1 MTSTTDTTATTG
13 STGTSRPDRPSL
25 STAGLF
31 TVLLGA
37 ALPIVDF
44 FVVNVALPTIDADL
58 RAGPAMLELVVAGYG
73 IAYATLLVL
82 GGRLGDQFGRRRLFG
97 VGLTLFTLTSLACG
111 IAPNAGTL
119 VAARAA
125 QGAAAA
131 LMLPQV
137 LSTIT
142 ATTSGERRARAFG
155 AYGAVGGIGTV
166 VGQLLGGL
174 LVAADLGGTSWRPIF
189 LINVP
194 IGLLGLLLARRTVPD
209 TRAADPVRPDPAGTV
224 LLGATMLALLVPL
237 MTGRTLHW
245 PLWTVGLLVAAPVF
259 AALLVRNQRGQERRG
274 LLPLLAPSVIR
285 LRSVRTGLVAAV
297 PFFAGFGGF
306 MFVYAVTLQSGLRF
320 GPVAAGLALTPMAVA
335 FLTASLLAPR
345 LVRRYGRRVVTVGA
359 VVQIAGLLALIGT
372 AALAWPNL
380 GVVTLAPA
388 MVVFGAGQGSVMT
401 TLFRVI
407 LAEVPADLAGVGSG
421 VMVTTQQTALAL
433 GVATLGSLFLALAAP
448 GVLGVRDA
456 FLVALA
462 VHAAISCVLAVVSR
476 WLPDPR

>member
-1 MTSTTDTTATTG
+1 M
-13 STGTSRPDRPSL
+13 
-25 STAGLF
+25 
-31 TVLLGA
+31 
-37 ALPIVDF
+37 
-44 FVVNVALPTIDADL
+44 
-58 RAGPAMLELVVAGYG
+58 
-73 IAYATLLVL
+73 L

-335 FLTASLLAPR
+335 FLTASLLIAR
-345 LVRRYGRRVVTVGA
+345 LVVWWGPPVITAGAAIRRSHCCCHRDVRINLAAVSRRGIWPGSLAHGVRSGPCDAVADPRGCPTSRSESAGA
-359 VVQIAGLLALIGT
+359 GGGVFTTLQQLSLAIGV
-372 AALAWPNL
+372 ASL
-380 GVVTLAPA
+380 GSLYVTLAAARHVGPLHA
-388 MVVFGAGQGSVMT
+388 TVLVIAIQSVIAVGMVAGS
-401 TLFRVI
+401 R
-407 LAEVPADLAGVGSG
+407 
-421 VMVTTQQTALAL
+421 
-433 GVATLGSLFLALAAP
+433 FL
-448 GVLGVRDA
+448 
-456 FLVALA
+456 
-462 VHAAISCVLAVVSR
+462 
-476 WLPDPR
+476 PRSD